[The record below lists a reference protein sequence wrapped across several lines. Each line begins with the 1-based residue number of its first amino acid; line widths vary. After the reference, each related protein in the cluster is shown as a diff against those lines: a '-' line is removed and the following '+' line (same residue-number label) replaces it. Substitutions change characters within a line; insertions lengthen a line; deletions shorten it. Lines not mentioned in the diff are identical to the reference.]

1 MANNAINIETD
12 HPRWEEYKFERL
24 RHPSVEDDIDKNPY
38 PQRFDKNRT
47 NRSRRSLVKKEGQS
61 NIAFKGVKTTRYF
74 KDMFITLLDAQWRY
88 VILVF
93 FGGFL
98 VCYMSFGMVYY
109 LAAWLHGDFENL
121 NNPNFAPCIENLEG
135 VWDAILFS
143 IETQSTIGYGIIYA
157 HPECG
162 STLPFI
168 YMQVVAG
175 FLFETLLFGFVFA
188 KLSRP
193 KKHRRHTLV
202 FSLQA
207 CILQEEGQLTLQIRV
222 RDMRRSHLIDSR
234 IYGLPLSRPKHRRH
248 TLVFSRHACIL
259 QEEGQLTLQIR
270 VGDMRRSHLIDTRIY
285 GLLVKRHV
293 VREKYVYPLFQHQL
307 EFDAH
312 EMGDRLFLLWPLV
325 LTHRITPSSP
335 LYTLKPNDL
344 IFDKF
349 EIVVF
354 LEGYIEAT
362 GDMCQA
368 RTSYTTQEILWGHRF
383 TRLEAYDPKNDLW
396 VMDFV
401 RFNQVVPCPTPRVSA
416 AELSVMTPEEG
427 LEGAR
432 SLSRTERARSNAT
445 IEDDEDDLYNTASE
459 SNSDDEYSVGE

>member
-1 MANNAINIETD
+1 MASNVINIEDD

-38 PQRFDKNRT
+38 PQRFDNSRNNRP
-47 NRSRRSLVKKEGQS
+47 RRSLVKKEGQS
-61 NIAFKGVKTTRYF
+61 NVTFKGVKSKTRRYL
-74 KDMFITLLDAQWRY
+74 KDLFITLLEMQWRY
-88 VILVF
+88 VILLF
-93 FGGFL
+93 FGTFL
-98 VCYMSFGMVYY
+98 AFYLAFALVYY
-109 LAAWLHGDFENL
+109 LLAWLHGDFSNL
-121 NNPNFAPCIENLEG
+121 DNPAYAPCIQNLEG
-135 VWDAILFS
+135 MWDAFLFS

-168 YMQVVAG
+168 FLQVAAG

-193 KKHRRHTLV
+193 KHRRHTL
-202 FSLQA
+202 A
-207 CILQEEGQLTLQIRV
+207 
-222 RDMRRSHLIDSR
+222 
-234 IYGLPLSRPKHRRH
+234 
-248 TLVFSRHACIL
+248 FSRHACIL

-270 VGDMRRSHLIDTRIY
+270 VGDMRRSHLIETRVH
-285 GLLVKRHV
+285 GLLIKRHV
-293 VREKYVYPLFQHQL
+293 VREKYVYPLYQHQL

-335 LYTLKPNDL
+335 LYTLKPDDL
-344 IFDKF
+344 VFDKF

-362 GDMCQA
+362 GEMCQA
-368 RTSYTTQEILWGHRF
+368 RTSYTTREILWGHRF
-383 TRLEAYDPKNDLW
+383 TRLEEYDAKNDLW

-401 RFNQVVPCPTPRVSA
+401 RFNQVVPSPTPRVSA
-416 AELSVMTPEEG
+416 AELAAQTPEDMAA
-427 LEGAR
+427 LCQSMSHADLR
-432 SLSRTERARSNAT
+432 RSNAT
-445 IEDDEDDLYNTASE
+445 IDDDDDLYNTASE
-459 SNSDDEYSVGE
+459 SNDDDDVYVVGQPIEIPFTPMSSDE